1 MSNFQIRSIILFVCY
16 CFINVNGGAIQLTS
30 TNIDTILSS
39 YDIVFINF
47 YANWCRFSQML
58 DPIYN
63 ELADKIAK
71 EYPQQNLIA
80 IGKVDCDSDNA
91 IATKYHV
98 NKYPTLKL
106 FRHGIMT
113 KREYRGA
120 RQVDAFFDFIRKQI
134 ESSITKLSTPSDLIT
149 LDLKKRYIVGHFDD
163 ENSEN
168 YKTFSK
174 VASLLRD
181 ECNFVASSNKDAF
194 KSERPLTDVIYYR
207 PPSTLNEK
215 ESYYIGLINEI
226 ESLTTWSRDK
236 CVPLVREITFA
247 NAEELTDEGLPFLIL
262 FHKADDQE
270 SVALFEREVAKQLL
284 NERSNINCLHADGA
298 QFIHP
303 LQHLGKSLS
312 DLPLLAID
320 SFKHMF
326 LFPDIKLISVD
337 GKLLEFIKDLHSG
350 KLHKDFH
357 NPPPPTQQTSTTT
370 IVSVADDGDSKTKH
384 IPKTP
389 SNDNIDSASSS
400 MNNLDKSGSHQS
412 SPPESVFI
420 RLTPNRQRYSFRDEL

>member
-16 CFINVNGGAIQLTS
+16 CFINVHGGAIQLTT

-134 ESSITKLSTPSDLIT
+134 ESSITKISTPSDLIT
-149 LDLKKRYIVGHFDD
+149 LDLKKH
-163 ENSEN
+163 
-168 YKTFSK
+168 
-174 VASLLRD
+174 
-181 ECNFVASSNKDAF
+181 AF

-370 IVSVADDGDSKTKH
+370 IVAVVDDGDSKTKH

-400 MNNLDKSGSHQS
+400 MNNVDKSGSHQS

>member
-1 MSNFQIRSIILFVCY
+1 MSKYQLGSIIFFVSY
-16 CFINVNGGAIQLTS
+16 YLIFVNGGAIQLTS
-30 TNIDTILSS
+30 SNIDSILSS
-39 YDIVFINF
+39 YDIVFVNF

-63 ELADKIAK
+63 ELADKITK
-71 EYPQQNLIA
+71 EFPQSGVIA

-91 IATKYHV
+91 ISTKYNV

-134 ESSITKLSTPSDLIT
+134 ESSIMKLSTPSDLIT
-149 LDLKKRYIVGHFDD
+149 IDSKKRYIIGHFDD

-168 YKTFSK
+168 YRTFTK

-181 ECNFVASSNKDAF
+181 ECNFVASTNKDEF
-194 KSERPLTDVIYYR
+194 KNERPLTDVVYYR
-207 PPSTLNEK
+207 PSETLNEK
-215 ESYYIGLINEI
+215 EIYYIGSINQQ
-226 ESLTTWSRDK
+226 ESLITWSREK
-236 CVPLVREITFA
+236 CIPLVREITFS

-262 FHKADDQE
+262 FHKADDHQ

-284 NERSNINCLHADGA
+284 NERSSINCLHADGA

-303 LQHLGKSLS
+303 LQHLGKSMA

-326 LFPDIKLISVD
+326 LFPDVNQLSKD
-337 GKLLEFIKDLHSG
+337 GKLLEFVKDLHSG
-350 KLHKDFH
+350 KLHREFH

-370 IVSVADDGDSKTKH
+370 VSSIGDDGDSKSKH
-384 IPKTP
+384 IPKT
-389 SNDNIDSASSS
+389 SSLATGDSSS
-400 MNNLDKSGSHQS
+400 DPMNNIIKSGSHPS
-412 SPPESVFI
+412 SPPESVFV